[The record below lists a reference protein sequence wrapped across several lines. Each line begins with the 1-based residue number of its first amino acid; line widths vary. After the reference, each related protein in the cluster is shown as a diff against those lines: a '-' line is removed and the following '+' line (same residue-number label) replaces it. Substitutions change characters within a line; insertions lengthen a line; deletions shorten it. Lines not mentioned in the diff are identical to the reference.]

1 MHWRFSVPGAE
12 FEARAKQYFDEF
24 RARRKKTID
33 LLAGSGVLRA
43 DAERMFKLPAN
54 VLVVTPHDDI
64 ARDREPLPSISR
76 LLRTMGEPFAEPG
89 WLDVAYSLLSQ
100 TTHSTPIGH
109 MHTVRFRDDTSHGGE
124 LTPEMLALA
133 LDIACLSSAILIG
146 LSAQIVSNNS
156 GEAQSYHQELMRRA
170 GQVHRAAQL
179 VHYLD

>member
-1 MHWRFSVPGAE
+1 MSPTRC
-12 FEARAKQYFDEF
+12 Y
-24 RARRKKTID
+24 
-33 LLAGSGVLRA
+33 
-43 DAERMFKLPAN
+43 
-54 VLVVTPHDDI
+54 
-64 ARDREPLPSISR
+64 
-76 LLRTMGEPFAEPG
+76 
-89 WLDVAYSLLSQ
+89 SQ

-124 LTPEMLALA
+124 LAPEMLALA

-156 GEAQSYHQELMRRA
+156 GEAPLHHQELMRRA